1 MKVGHR
7 QAPHQ
12 NPRHLWCR
20 GFFTSAHSMTNM
32 LRFQILVA
40 GLGVVALLSGC
51 TALLPDA
58 KNTVQGPWS
67 SFEDARATFANILP
81 NRTTQADLHA
91 MGLDA
96 RKNPNITLLNYSDVI
111 RRFVPPS
118 GVDGYSP
125 DPAVLECIRVRSDCQ
140 GYELNQKVLRRDR
153 YGNFWL
159 DFFNFNRKT
168 KTTGWEF
175 NAVWLVKDGVVIYK
189 LIGGKPQV
197 QEDETRRNP
206 LGPLQGI
213 ETIRLGD

>member
-1 MKVGHR
+1 
-7 QAPHQ
+7 
-12 NPRHLWCR
+12 
-20 GFFTSAHSMTNM
+20 MTNM
-32 LRFQILVA
+32 MRRHVFILS
-40 GLGVVALLSGC
+40 LGALAVLTGC
-51 TALLPDA
+51 SSLLPDA
-58 KNTVQGPWS
+58 KNSVQGPWK
-67 SFEDARATFANILP
+67 SFEEARATFAQIIP
-81 NRTTQADLHA
+81 NQTTLAQLHA
-91 MGLDA
+91 MDLDP

-118 GVDGYSP
+118 GVDGYQL
-125 DPAVLECIRVRSDCQ
+125 DPAVLACIRVRNDCQ
-140 GYELNQKVLRRDR
+140 GYEIDQKVLNRDR

-213 ETIRLGD
+213 ETMRLGS